1 MSGVSSYPRTRG
13 TYVSPEVIRALLAQ
27 GYISEE
33 DVQGY
38 NESLLG
44 TPDSGREMIKEVV
57 QVLLKDRR
65 ADVAFLDKINAGILQ
80 KQFAAATD
88 GKPAPVT
95 VYHHSGARN
104 LNGFSYQ
111 SVPYTKKLDRALYKR
126 ERYDFD
132 RKERALWL
140 RDVGVTHAQAL
151 RSAGIPQREI
161 DRMVDVGKPPDGYQV
176 HHRLPLDDG
185 GTNSPDNFILIK
197 DDVEHRALHGYYNP
211 AELRIRHLA
220 HGETATVALAVPP
233 KDTVIYPDPSKG
245 YVSNPVGFSV
255 FMEMFDEH

>member
-38 NESLLG
+38 NESLLE
-44 TPDSGREMIKEVV
+44 TVDSGRELIKEVV

-80 KQFAAATD
+80 KQVSATAD
-88 GKPAPVT
+88 GKPVTVT

-111 SVPYTKKLDRALYKR
+111 AVPYTKKLDRTLYKR

-140 RDVGVTHAQAL
+140 RDIGVTHANAL
-151 RSAGIPQREI
+151 RSVGITQHEI
-161 DRMVDVGKPPDGYQV
+161 DRMVESGKPPDGYQV

-185 GTNSPDNFILIK
+185 GGNSPDNFILIK

-211 AELRIRHLA
+211 AELRIRQLA
-220 HGETATVALAVPP
+220 PGETATVALAVPP
-233 KDTVIYPDPSKG
+233 KDTIVYPAPSKG
-245 YVSNPVGFSV
+245 YVSNSVGFSS